1 LPILIGDDLS
11 AYLNDLKRRKDKYDR
26 SDYQTIRQSWFSSL
40 DWVDT
45 ATAAEMCG
53 VSLSAIQQRIKM
65 GDSRLPFIQS
75 RERGSVYVSRDCLG
89 IIYPHR
95 IDFLYPAQLAIKEET
110 DNE

>member
-1 LPILIGDDLS
+1 MPILTGDDLS
-11 AYLNDLKRRKDKYDR
+11 VYLNDLKRRKDGYDR

-45 ATAAEMCG
+45 LTAAELCG

-65 GDSRLPFIQS
+65 SDCRLPFVQS
-75 RERGSVYVSRDCLG
+75 RVHGSVYVSRDCLG
-89 IIYPHR
+89 ILYPHR
-95 IDFLYPAQLAIKEET
+95 IQSLYPPELAIKED